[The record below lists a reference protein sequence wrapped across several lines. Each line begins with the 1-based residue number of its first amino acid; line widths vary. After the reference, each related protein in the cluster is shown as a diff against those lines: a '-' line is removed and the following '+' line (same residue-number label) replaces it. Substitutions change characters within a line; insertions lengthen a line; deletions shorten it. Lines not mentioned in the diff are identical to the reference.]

1 MGGDAVSGDQRE
13 ERTDAQLIQV
23 IEGCVPTPTAR
34 PDWDDVV
41 RRAGDTASRRTGR
54 RHQGVIWLAAAA
66 AAIAVVTLTAVLRH
80 TSPKPMDSSAPT
92 IAPARVDW
100 GMTADLRVTPDP
112 GVPMDQARERAME
125 ALRTRAALRDIAGF
139 EVSDV
144 SPDTIRIRVPAAE
157 EKDQLEDLTRFDRIE
172 VIDPQVSIL
181 GTDDSLEKLGAVA
194 PGHHSPTGV
203 RYWLSSHTNR
213 LFPPVAFSTLAEARK
228 AAVFAPAG
236 AYEPV
241 ALPSTFTAV
250 SLQSDGPEPTYAVI
264 DEQRLASG
272 AEIESVRADGD
283 RVTITVSPDAQAR
296 LRSAG
301 ALAVAQIGAGGGGV
315 TVLADDVHLVGYDL
329 VLRTRTQSTATSLMY
344 STEQPGMEATVTLT
358 TTARYGT
365 RPIPVGKPYTPPAP
379 PPDPFTTKRTKVN
392 WRLIDIPP
400 DLPDGSRVEVTVG
413 VAGSEPLQASFMF
426 TSTTGYPG
434 GGSRSACPRGLGA
447 PIVQVCA
454 SSLQEGS
461 TPEGKLDGSLHVAL
475 GGQVAPDVR
484 SVEIQFPSGQS
495 AVGPAKDGWF
505 FVRTTVHGDDRATDP
520 RFIARTADGD
530 VAFEGM
536 PISMV
541 QPYNGH
547 SLAEYHQMEIAR
559 QTQKP
564 GWARPDEAATM
575 TVSTSP
581 TIP

>member
-1 MGGDAVSGDQRE
+1 MFQIDQQDVLGSNPLNPFFSVQTDAVRIRGFEVEVRGNITRE
-13 ERTDAQLIQV
+13 LQV
-23 IEGCVPTPTAR
+23 IGAYTKTDP
-34 PDWDDVV
+34 VV
-41 RRAGDTASRRTGR
+41 SKSIAGNVGNY
-54 RHQGVIWLAAAA
+54 VY
-66 AAIAVVTLTAVLRH
+66 
-80 TSPKPMDSSAPT
+80 
-92 IAPARVDW
+92 
-100 GMTADLRVTPDP
+100 
-112 GVPMDQARERAME
+112 GVPLDQAPERAME
-125 ALRTRAALRDIAGF
+125 RLRIRAALRDIAGF
-139 EVSDV
+139 EVSDI
-144 SPDTIRIRVPAAE
+144 SPNTIRIRVPAAE

-181 GTDDSLEKLGAVA
+181 GTDDSLEKLGTIVA
-194 PGHHSPTGV
+194 EHPSPDGRL

-213 LFPPVAFSTLAEARK
+213 LFPPVAFGTLAEARK

-241 ALPSTFTAV
+241 ALPSTFTAA
-250 SLQSDGPEPTYAVI
+250 SLRSDRPEPTYAVI

-272 AEIESVRADGD
+272 AEIDSVRADGD

-301 ALAVAQIGAGGGGV
+301 SLAVAQIGAGGGGM
-315 TVLADDVHLVGYDL
+315 TVLADDVHLVGDDL
-329 VLRTRTQSTATSLMY
+329 VLTTRMASVATSLMY
-344 STEQPGMEATVTLT
+344 STEQPGMNATMALT
-358 TTARYGT
+358 RTARYGT
-365 RPIPVGKPYTPPAP
+365 RPIPGGKPYTPPAP
-379 PPDPFTTKRTKVN
+379 PPDPFTTKRTKVD

-400 DLPDGSRVEVTVG
+400 DLPDGGRVEVAVG
-413 VAGSEPLQASFMF
+413 VAGNEPLQASFMS
-426 TSTTGYPG
+426 TSTSGYPG

-461 TPEGKLDGSLHVAL
+461 TPDGKTDGSLHVAL

-484 SVEIQFPSGQS
+484 SVEIRFPSGQS

-505 FVRTTVHGDDRATDP
+505 FVRTTVRGDDRITDP

-530 VAFEGM
+530 VAFDGM

-541 QPYNGH
+541 QPDNGH

-564 GWARPDEAATM
+564 GWARPSEAATM